1 MTETANRALT
11 AALIRLLRPL
21 VRLLLRYGVSYQAFA
36 DLARWAYVDV
46 ASREFAIP
54 GRKQTVSRVSVLTG
68 LNRKEVSRLQATE
81 QPDDTVAEQRHNRAT
96 RVINGWLRDPRFR
109 DDGGHPLPLPFEAE
123 AGGPS
128 ITELVRAHSGD
139 MPPRAVLDELER
151 TGAVHAGDDGLH
163 HLAAEGYVPGGEVEK
178 LHILGSDVAEL
189 VATIDYNLHAEGGEP
204 RFQRKVAYNNLPADA
219 LPALRRLT
227 AERSSELLLEL
238 NDRFAARDRDT
249 SQDGAEE
256 GDRHRAGLAIYYFED
271 PDDAPPAS

>member
-1 MTETANRALT
+1 MNTTANRALT

-96 RVINGWLRDPRFR
+96 RVINGWLRDPRFQ
-109 DDGGHPLPLPFEAE
+109 DETGHPAALPFE
-123 AGGPS
+123 GGGERPG
-128 ITELVRAHSGD
+128 ITDLVRAHSGD
-139 MPPRAVLDELER
+139 MPPRAVVDELER
-151 TGAVHAGDDGLH
+151 TGAVQADEDERY

-189 VATIDYNLHAEGGEP
+189 VATIDYNLHTETGEP
-204 RFQRKVAYNNLPADA
+204 HFQRKVAYNNLPAEA
-219 LPALRRLT
+219 LPALRELA
-227 AERSSELLLEL
+227 AERSGELLLEL
-238 NDRFAARDRDT
+238 NEWLAARDRDT
-249 SQDGAEE
+249 ADGESDD

-271 PDDAPPAS
+271 PDDAPRDS